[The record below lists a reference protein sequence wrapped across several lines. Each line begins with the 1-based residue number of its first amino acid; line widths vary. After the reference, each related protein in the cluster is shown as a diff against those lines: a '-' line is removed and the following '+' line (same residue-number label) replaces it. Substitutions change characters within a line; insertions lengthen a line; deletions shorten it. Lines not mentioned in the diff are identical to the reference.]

1 MKVTIKYLAEFK
13 RRAKVLEK
21 KYNSFKED
29 YNTFLDELERNPF
42 GGESLGHHTYKY
54 RMTISSKGK
63 GKSGGARVITYNV
76 KKVTD
81 DEVVIT
87 LMTIYDKNEISY
99 VSDAYLRSLIHLLEH
114 K

>member
-1 MKVTIKYLAEFK
+1 MKVTFKYLAEFK
-13 RRAKVLEK
+13 RLAKDLKK
-21 KYNSFKED
+21 KYKSFKDD
-29 YNTFLDELERNPF
+29 YDMFLDELEQNPF
-42 GGESLGHHTYKY
+42 GGESLGHHTYKN

-76 KKVTD
+76 KKVAD

-87 LMTIYDKNEISY
+87 LMTIYDKSEISN
-99 VSDAYLRSLIHLLEH
+99 VTDAYIRSLVHLIES